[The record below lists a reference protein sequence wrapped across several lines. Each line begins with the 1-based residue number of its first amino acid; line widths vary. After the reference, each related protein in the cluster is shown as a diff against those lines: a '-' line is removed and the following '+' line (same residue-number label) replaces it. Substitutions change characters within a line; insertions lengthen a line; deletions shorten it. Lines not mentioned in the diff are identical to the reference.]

1 MLAYTTEVY
10 LSVFAQ
16 YNAAI
21 WPAQIIATALGVL
34 VVLLSL
40 RPRKGSDKIIAAC
53 LAASWLWTGVV
64 YHMMYFTTIE
74 GAAWAFGAAFAIEG
88 IGFAWTGAA
97 RGRLRFRFSP
107 SLYGWA
113 GLGLV
118 IYSLAATPLIGSLAG
133 HGWLRAPMF
142 GVAPAPVTLFTLGM
156 LLLSERRVPHHLAVI
171 PLLWCL
177 IGGTA
182 AWLLN
187 VAEDLALPLAGVA
200 AMALVLWKNRRAF
213 ATPKR
218 LRPRRPGGA

>member
-10 LSVFAQ
+10 FSVFAQ

-21 WPAQIIATALGVL
+21 WPAQLVATALGVL

-40 RPRKGSDKIIAAC
+40 RPRKGSDRIIAAC

-64 YHMMYFTTIE
+64 YHMMYLATIDW
-74 GAAWAFGAAFAIEG
+74 AAWAFGAAFAVQG
-88 IGFAWTGAA
+88 ILFAWTGAA
-97 RGRLRFRFSP
+97 RGRLRFRFRP
-107 SLYGWA
+107 GLFGWA

-118 IYSLAATPLIGSLAG
+118 IYSIAVAPLIASLMD
-133 HGWLRAPMF
+133 HGWPRAPMF

-156 LLLSERRVPHHLAVI
+156 LLLSERRVPLNLAVI
-171 PLLWCL
+171 PVLWCL
-177 IGGTA
+177 VGGTA

-200 AMALVLWKNRRAF
+200 AMALMLWKNRRA
-213 ATPKR
+213 P
-218 LRPRRPGGA
+218 LS

>member
-10 LSVFAQ
+10 FSVFGQ

-21 WPAQIIATALGVL
+21 WPAQIVATALGVL

-40 RPRKGSDKIIAAC
+40 RPRKGSDRIIAAC

-64 YHMMYFTTIE
+64 YHMMYFATIE

-88 IGFAWTGAA
+88 ILFGWTGAA

-107 SLYGWA
+107 NLYGWA

-118 IYSLAATPLIGSLAG
+118 IFSLAVTPLIGSLAG
-133 HGWLRAPMF
+133 HGWPRAPMF
-142 GVAPAPVTLFTLGM
+142 GVAPTPVTLFTLGM
-156 LLLSERRVPHHLAVI
+156 LLLSERRVPLHLTVI
-171 PLLWCL
+171 PVLWCL

-187 VAEDLALPLAGVA
+187 VPEDLALLLAGVA
-200 AMALVLWKNRRAF
+200 GIALVLWKNRRA
-213 ATPKR
+213 ALGER
-218 LRPRRPGGA
+218 G

>member
-10 LSVFAQ
+10 FSVFAL

-21 WPAQIIATALGVL
+21 WPAQLIATALGAL
-34 VVLLSL
+34 VVLLAL
-40 RPRKGSDKIIAAC
+40 RPRQGSDRIIAAC

-64 YHMMYFTTIE
+64 YHMMYFTAIDW
-74 GAAWAFGAAFAIEG
+74 AAWAFGAAFAMQG
-88 IGFAWTGAA
+88 FLFAWTGAA
-97 RGRLRFRFSP
+97 RGRLVFRFSP
-107 SLYGWA
+107 NLTGWA

-118 IYSLAATPLIGSLAG
+118 IFSLAAAPLIGSLTG
-133 HGWLRAPMF
+133 HGWPRAPMF

-156 LLLSERRVPHHLAVI
+156 LLLSERRVPLHLTVI

-187 VAEDLALPLAGVA
+187 VPEDLALPLAGVA
-200 AMALVLWKNRRAF
+200 GLALVLRKNRRAF
-213 ATPKR
+213 A
-218 LRPRRPGGA
+218 